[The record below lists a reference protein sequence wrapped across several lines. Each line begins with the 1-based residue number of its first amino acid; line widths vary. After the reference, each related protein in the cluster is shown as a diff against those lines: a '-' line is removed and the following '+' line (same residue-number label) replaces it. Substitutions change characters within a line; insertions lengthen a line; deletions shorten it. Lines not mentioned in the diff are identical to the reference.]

1 MTNTAEEPSVEEF
14 GDFLVLLAD
23 MGLADEVGSWVS
35 DQVGN
40 RSVTGEQLLSVLD
53 ADVVAATAA
62 EAGVSVKEFTDA
74 LAEQLPHVVDK
85 ATPQGELPGDEEF
98 RQHLENA

>member
-1 MTNTAEEPSVEEF
+1 MTNAAEEISAEEF

-23 MGLADEVGSWVS
+23 KGLADEVGSWVS

-40 RSVTGEQLLSVLD
+40 RSITGEQLLSVLD
-53 ADVVAATAA
+53 ADEVAAAAA
-62 EAGVSVKEFTDA
+62 EAGVSVQEYADG

-85 ATPQGELPGDEEF
+85 ATPQGELPDDEEF
-98 RQHLENA
+98 RHLQNA